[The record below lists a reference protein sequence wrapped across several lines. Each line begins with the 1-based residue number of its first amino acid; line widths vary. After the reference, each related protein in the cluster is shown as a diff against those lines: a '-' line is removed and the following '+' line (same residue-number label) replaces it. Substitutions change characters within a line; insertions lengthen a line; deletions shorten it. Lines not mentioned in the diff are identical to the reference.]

1 MSSLAPTGGSRTAVA
16 AGSPSNAVD
25 PSLKKV
31 AEQFEAV
38 FLRQM
43 IASMRQAKLAD
54 DPLDS
59 SATDNFREMADAR
72 SADSIAALGR
82 FGIAQMIERQLGPR
96 GGSK

>member
-1 MSSLAPTGGSRTAVA
+1 MTSVTSVSGGTPHSS
-16 AGSPSNAVD
+16 VD

-31 AEQFEAV
+31 AEQFEAI

-43 IASMRQAKLAD
+43 LGSMRQAKLAD

-59 SATDNFREMADAR
+59 SATDNFRELADAR
-72 SADSIAALGR
+72 TADSIASGGH
-82 FGIAQMIERQLGPR
+82 FGLAEMIERQLAAKV

>member
-1 MSSLAPTGGSRTAVA
+1 MSKIAATGASHASVA
-16 AGSPSNAVD
+16 AVSPAAVD

-59 SATDNFREMADAR
+59 SATDNFREMADSR
-72 SADSIAALGR
+72 TADSIAALGR
-82 FGIAQMIERQLGPR
+82 FGIAQMIEHQLGPR
-96 GGSK
+96 GESK